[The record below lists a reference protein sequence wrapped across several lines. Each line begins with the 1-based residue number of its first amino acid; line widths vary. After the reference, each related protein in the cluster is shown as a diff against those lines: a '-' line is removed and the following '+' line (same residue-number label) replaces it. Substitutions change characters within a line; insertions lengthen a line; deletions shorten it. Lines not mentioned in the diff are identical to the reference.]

1 MPLDVTVERLIPL
14 PPATVAAYAMDWRHD
29 SEWAGGVR
37 TAALTRE
44 ADTGGFGVGA
54 EVTRTA
60 RFLGRSFSYVLRV
73 ARHDPP
79 TVLDLVSV
87 AGPTPM
93 RVTYTFE
100 PTQAG
105 TFARLRVRGGPR
117 LAGPLMSRRVRAALT
132 ADLRTLADR
141 LGRRPPPAAGP
152 GPSASR

>member
-14 PPATVAAYAMDWRHD
+14 PPAAVATYAMDWRHD
-29 SEWAGGVR
+29 SEWTRGIR

-73 ARHDPP
+73 VRHDPP
-79 TVLDLVSV
+79 TVLDMVSV
-87 AGPTPM
+87 AGPMPM

-100 PTQAG
+100 PTQSG
-105 TFARLRVRGGPR
+105 TFARIRVRGGLR
-117 LAGPLMSRRVRAALT
+117 LTGPLMSRPVRGAVT
-132 ADLRTLADR
+132 ADLRALAER
-141 LGRRPPPAAGP
+141 LGR
-152 GPSASR
+152 

>member
-29 SEWAGGVR
+29 SEWTGGIR

-60 RFLGRSFSYVLRV
+60 HFLGRPFRYVLRV
-73 ARHDPP
+73 ARHRPP
-79 TVLDLVSV
+79 TVLDMVSV
-87 AGPTPM
+87 AGPMPM

-105 TFARLRVRGGPR
+105 TFARIRVRGGP
-117 LAGPLMSRRVRAALT
+117 LLVGPLMFCQVRAALT
-132 ADLRTLADR
+132 ADLRALEAR
-141 LGRRPPPAAGP
+141 L
-152 GPSASR
+152 SR

>member
-29 SEWAGGVR
+29 SEWTRGIR

-60 RFLGRSFSYVLRV
+60 HFLGRSFRYVLRV
-73 ARHDPP
+73 ALHRPP
-79 TVLDLVSV
+79 TVLDMVSV
-87 AGPTPM
+87 CGPMPM

-100 PTQAG
+100 PTHAG
-105 TFARLRVRGGPR
+105 TFARIRVRGGP
-117 LAGPLMSRRVRAALT
+117 LLVGPLMSCQVRAALT
-132 ADLRTLADR
+132 ADLRALEAR
-141 LGRRPPPAAGP
+141 LSG
-152 GPSASR
+152 

>member
-29 SEWAGGVR
+29 SEWTEGVRSATLTRAADTGGV
-37 TAALTRE
+37 
-44 ADTGGFGVGA
+44 DTDGGGFGVGA

-60 RFLGRSFSYVLRV
+60 RFLGRTFSYVLRV
-73 ARHDPP
+73 VRHAPP

-87 AGPTPM
+87 AGPMPM

-105 TFARLRVRGGPR
+105 TFARIRVRGGPC
-117 LAGPLMSRRVRAALT
+117 LVGPLMSRQVRGALT
-132 ADLRTLADR
+132 RDLRALEAR
-141 LGRRPPPAAGP
+141 LTG
-152 GPSASR
+152 